1 MTLIVKDWKKLLV
14 GFNMFI
20 LLFDIDASI
29 SYRCHQYCSTLLW
42 ICVLLINCCGTTETT
57 TSKIDVAASDASPT
71 SPVLSPTP
79 VKQPKP
85 SSVIYIPSLDD
96 VNTVSSLHSSEH
108 DIRFEDFFWNGSGDE
123 PLTLSLKSNAR
134 LTAVNGF
141 VGRETFIKTATV
153 IATVYIDDSSE
164 DEKDPNCKSDGCDT
178 DSNEI
183 PDEYLP
189 VNKRFWLVTSVL
201 GHLNDEDIP
210 LLQERLADIYRIAF
224 TRQQSLHLGLS
235 NATVIDSTVEP
246 LPGASLANETT
257 PIIENKQSTNSSMPI
272 NPTSVLKY
280 EYGVA
285 EPSAFHIQSNVSITD
300 ATMSMETNLLLTE
313 SGNATSTLNVVATT
327 SSNHIDKHHRRKR
340 SVSSITPSP
349 VHVSTTSTHIVLHPA
364 NAKLQSMNISDISN
378 NSKSNGLKQA
388 SANGRTNMTTKPSK
402 GAKKN
407 RNDAII
413 GHISVLIHNISVI
426 SNGDKDYSDNS
437 DKEWGNPVQ
446 GSSSSNSSTSDPFII
461 AADNQTEIIY
471 TVFVNGIPVL
481 ATIAANDM
489 KLMSEVEV
497 SKILEKPIFTKAEP
511 YLKEPQATP
520 LIPSS
525 TMTTNPNKPI
535 LAMIFQ
541 NPYIL
546 AFIIALMLLIILL
559 LMILML
565 VTGTKN
571 QRRTTRKGVSKAAQ
585 TAQQSFL
592 PPVPVAVSPVSVAQS
607 QPQSNANTTIGHMPS
622 IDESHQFRTNMTNEI
637 PSRHSNTVRQKKQ
650 VGTQITSLHDTVNGF
665 TCERDH
671 SFIIIPTPLK
681 RKHHHKKVGTPT
693 IYFPEPPSSE
703 PSSPSHSQT
712 QSTTSTSDTSS
723 IYYIKKH
730 KNHRR
735 HHLYSKRPKRVASLN
750 HREYATITKKQIER
764 AQKKSKHK
772 RKYLTGGNGNRVGA
786 FDDTV
791 QVHSSRS
798 SSATGQ
804 TERLDECKPK
814 LHRNDAKT
822 AAIASAAVSDDTFEM
837 STGKDSNLYEH
848 IEAFNPMV
856 AKKSKFHNQFMSTK
870 QMDNGGKSTKISN
883 ETEKHVQ
890 SKSHL
895 NDKRQNKIGSTVNQ
909 VRNGMNA
916 FAVNSVSDRHKAK
929 KADDDQRHAK
939 ESYNQSSN
947 NTSDESRAQRKDR
960 FSHQLSNDEVHITND
975 DLSIGSFLSMA
986 SIRSF
991 PKCNV
996 PEALN
1001 RVLEPVSNTHLDEY
1015 DEIDAT
1021 EAATI
1026 ASKLPRIVD
1035 AKAKCPPKSMHIPCE
1050 QTPNEKMSDEIIY
1063 LSRTRSDG
1071 ADPGV
1076 IGPIAWQYHKKRLEE
1091 QEKAKLHRDPT
1102 CTQHR
1107 YEDLLEGAISLYSI
1121 ETTEYHTIETITKE
1135 EFPEILIG
1143 KDMRGKSA
1151 DIFPNSPSEL
1161 KSSPN
1166 PYRPFT
1172 AMLASKMAP
1181 EEPLITSKGAW
1192 TGSTVIRPTSGDK
1205 DQPTDDPPQ
1214 RSPKSSLQNNP
1225 E

>member
-1 MTLIVKDWKKLLV
+1 
-14 GFNMFI
+14 MFI

-29 SYRCHQYCSTLLW
+29 SCRCHQYYLALL
-42 ICVLLINCCGTTETT
+42 CVCMLLINCCGFVETT
-57 TSKIDVAASDASPT
+57 SLKIDASTPKSDPVISP
-71 SPVLSPTP
+71 SP
-79 VKQPKP
+79 VKQQSKP

-96 VNTVSSLHSSEH
+96 VNTVSSIHASEH

-153 IATVYIDDSSE
+153 IATVYIDDSNE
-164 DEKDPNCKSDGCDT
+164 NGKDPDCDSDKCDT

-183 PDEYLP
+183 PDDYLP
-189 VNKRFWLVTSVL
+189 VNKHFWLVTRVH
-201 GHLNDEDIP
+201 GYLNDDDIP
-210 LLQERLADIYRIAF
+210 QLQQKLADIYRIAF
-224 TRQQSLHLGLS
+224 MRQQSLHLGLL
-235 NATVIDSTVEP
+235 NVTVENSDEP
-246 LPGASLANETT
+246 IAGGSGAIGNSSFANGSLDTT
-257 PIIENKQSTNSSMPI
+257 PIIDNKQSTNSSLPI
-272 NPTSVLKY
+272 NSTSVLKY
-280 EYGVA
+280 EYAIPKPTVSNFQSIVSMIQATLENQTLSDENVNSTTNTTIDTTLTMQANHSEGHRHKRSMSSIL
-285 EPSAFHIQSNVSITD
+285 PSPIAPIPSNIQQHNSTEILLQSTNAKTQSNFSNT
-300 ATMSMETNLLLTE
+300 TNSNFKSSHLQ
-313 SGNATSTLNVVATT
+313 NAPIDNVGKTNTKNSTPRGT
-327 SSNHIDKHHRRKR
+327 
-340 SVSSITPSP
+340 
-349 VHVSTTSTHIVLHPA
+349 
-364 NAKLQSMNISDISN
+364 
-378 NSKSNGLKQA
+378 
-388 SANGRTNMTTKPSK
+388 
-402 GAKKN
+402 KKN

-426 SNGDKDYSDNS
+426 SNADRDYLDNLE
-437 DKEWGNPVQ
+437 KEWTNPAQ
-446 GSSSSNSSTSDPFII
+446 GYNFSSDAVTS
-461 AADNQTEIIY
+461 ADNQTEIIY

-489 KLMSEVEV
+489 KLMSDTEV
-497 SKILEKPIFTKAEP
+497 SKILEKSIFTKAEP

-525 TMTTNPNKPI
+525 TMTTNQNKPI

-546 AFIIALMLLIILL
+546 AFIGALLLLIILL

-565 VTGTKN
+565 ITGSKKQRTTTTASGTK
-571 QRRTTRKGVSKAAQ
+571 RKGVSKAAQ

-592 PPVPVAVSPVSVAQS
+592 PPVPVSVPHL

-622 IDESHQFRTNMTNEI
+622 IDESHQFRSNMTSEI
-637 PSRHSNTVRQKKQ
+637 PSRHSNTIRQKKQ
-650 VGTQITSLHDTVNGF
+650 VGTQITSLHDTVDGF
-665 TCERDH
+665 ACERDH

-681 RKHHHKKVGTPT
+681 RKHHKKVGTPT

-712 QSTTSTSDTSS
+712 QSSSSSSSTSDTSS

-730 KNHRR
+730 KNRR
-735 HHLYSKRPKRVASLN
+735 SHHLYAKRPKRVASLN

-772 RKYLTGGNGNRVGA
+772 RKYLKSGNGNRIGA
-786 FDDTV
+786 FEETV

-798 SSATGQ
+798 SSTAGK
-804 TERLDECKPK
+804 TERQQKQPDECRQI
-814 LHRNDAKT
+814 RNSSGGGGVRNMET
-822 AAIASAAVSDDTFEM
+822 IPNGSDDTFEM
-837 STGKDSNLYEH
+837 STGKDSNVYEH
-848 IEAFNPMV
+848 IEAFNPMIG
-856 AKKSKFHNQFMSTK
+856 KRKNLHNQIISMK
-870 QMDNGGKSTKISN
+870 QMNNDETKTIISN
-883 ETEKHVQ
+883 ESEKRVSSNAHR
-890 SKSHL
+890 
-895 NDKRQNKIGSTVNQ
+895 DGKRQNKNDTVNHTK
-909 VRNGMNA
+909 NEMTA
-916 FAVNSVSDRHKAK
+916 FRTRSAYDRSK
-929 KADDDQRHAK
+929 KATDNKPAK
-939 ESYNQSSN
+939 ESNRSS
-947 NTSDESRAQRKDR
+947 DDSRKIQMDR
-960 FSHQLSNDEVHITND
+960 LSNQLSNDEVHTAND

-996 PEALN
+996 PEPLS
-1001 RVLEPVSNTHLDEY
+1001 RVLEPAKDTQLDQY
-1015 DEIDAT
+1015 DEIEAT
-1021 EAATI
+1021 AAATI

-1035 AKAKCPPKSMHIPCE
+1035 AKAKNPPPKLQQKQQQQQHEPTTTMPMDKK
-1050 QTPNEKMSDEIIY
+1050 NDEIVY
-1063 LSRTRSDG
+1063 LTRTRSDG

-1091 QEKAKLHRDPT
+1091 QERAKLHRDPLY
-1102 CTQHR
+1102 TQHR

-1143 KDMRGKSA
+1143 KDVRGKSA
-1151 DIFPNSPSEL
+1151 DMYNPNSTSVT
-1161 KSSPN
+1161 KSSPK

-1172 AMLASKMAP
+1172 AMMAPKTAP

-1192 TGSTVIRPTSGDK
+1192 TGSTIRPTSGDK
-1205 DQPTDDPPQ
+1205 SVENPSPNQLNPPQ
-1214 RSPKSSLQNNP
+1214 NKP